1 MPNPGRSRRSPLRGA
16 LRRGLAVAWQSW
28 AAALLVVC
36 IVPSIARAQQL
47 EVPAQSPSL
56 RIPTIV
62 ASTAAS
68 ADWVTTYHALT
79 NFKVRETNPLLRP
92 WYDSPGQMISV
103 GAMIDVAGVTAWN
116 LTMGPNHPRLAVA
129 GLWTMAAFR
138 SYLAIHNLRNEQ
150 RAPRR

>member
-1 MPNPGRSRRSPLRGA
+1 MPKPGRSRRPPSRGA

-28 AAALLVVC
+28 AAALLAVC
-36 IVPSIARAQQL
+36 LVPSLARAQ
-47 EVPAQSPSL
+47 EPSRTAQSPSL

-62 ASTAAS
+62 ASSAAA
-68 ADWVTTYHALT
+68 ADWITTYHALT
-79 NFKVRETNPLLRP
+79 NYKVRETNPLLRP

-103 GAMIDVAGVTAWN
+103 GAMIDLGGVTAWN
-116 LTMGPNHPRLAVA
+116 LAMGPRHPRLAVA